1 MKLKRFSV
9 ALLLLF
15 CVFSV
20 VQTQKFGRTVRKEI
34 TINGEKISKRMKYDT
49 LKEYNP
55 DRKLIHSNS
64 LKYGEE
70 WHEYDAN
77 GNIIHSKY
85 SSGSEIWYEYEYY
98 PDGKVKTEKRFEL

>member
-20 VQTQKFGRTVRKEI
+20 VQAQEFDKKVRKEV
-34 TINGEKISKRMKYDT
+34 TINGKKISKRMKYDT

-55 DRKLIHSNS
+55 DGKL
-64 LKYGEE
+64 
-70 WHEYDAN
+70 
-77 GNIIHSKY
+77 IHSKY
-85 SSGSEIWYEYEYY
+85 SSGSEFWYEYEYY